1 MGKIRFYTD
10 ATRVGMPFVNI
21 NKGCSDKV
29 IMLIDTGSTDNSL
42 FAYAYK
48 QAKEKYKEVEG
59 GDHSLYGIEGKEA
72 KAKCVVGTINFLGKD
87 REMYFLVRE
96 DDEADAGLLL
106 SEQMGFPV
114 VGIIGTSFM
123 VEHNWKIDFANQE
136 IIIPEFDI
144 WPEDFKK
151 VLASKKSSKT

>member
-1 MGKIRFYTD
+1 MGKIRFYAD
-10 ATRVGMPFVNI
+10 ATKVGMPFINI
-21 NKGCSDKV
+21 NEGGPEKV
-29 IMLIDTGSTDNSL
+29 IMLIDTGSTYNSL

-59 GDHSLYGIEGKEA
+59 VDHFLYGIEGKEA

-87 REMYFLVRE
+87 REMYFLVKE
-96 DDEADAGLLL
+96 DDETDAGLML
-106 SEQMGFPV
+106 SEQVKFPV

-144 WPEDFKK
+144 WPDDFKK

>member
-1 MGKIRFYTD
+1 MGKIRFYAD
-10 ATRVGMPFVNI
+10 ATKVGMPFINI
-21 NKGCSDKV
+21 NEGGSEKV
-29 IMLIDTGSTDNSL
+29 IMLIDTGSAENSL

-48 QAKEKYKEVEG
+48 QAKEQYKEVEG
-59 GDHSLYGIEGKEA
+59 VDNTLYGIEGKEA

-87 REMYFLVRE
+87 REMYFLVKE
-96 DDEADAGLLL
+96 DDETDAGIML

-114 VGIIGTSFM
+114 AGIIGTSFM

-144 WPEDFKK
+144 WPDDFKQLRDK
-151 VLASKKSSKT
+151 TKKM